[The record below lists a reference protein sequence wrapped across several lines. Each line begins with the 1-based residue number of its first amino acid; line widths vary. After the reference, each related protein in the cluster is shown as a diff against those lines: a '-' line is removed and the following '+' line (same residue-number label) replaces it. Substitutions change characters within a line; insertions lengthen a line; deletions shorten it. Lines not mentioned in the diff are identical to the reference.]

1 MIFIPY
7 LARFISSTRWKI
19 QAQLKLVPFKCCV
32 YGLEMFLE
40 VYELETSLQPPQ
52 LKQHQ
57 FSFLLG
63 LDVSLID

>member
-1 MIFIPY
+1 MIFTPY
-7 LARFISSTRWKI
+7 LARFILSTRWKI
-19 QAQLKLVPFKCCV
+19 QAQLTLVSFKCCV

-52 LKQHQ
+52 LKQYQ

-63 LDVSLID
+63 LDVSLIY